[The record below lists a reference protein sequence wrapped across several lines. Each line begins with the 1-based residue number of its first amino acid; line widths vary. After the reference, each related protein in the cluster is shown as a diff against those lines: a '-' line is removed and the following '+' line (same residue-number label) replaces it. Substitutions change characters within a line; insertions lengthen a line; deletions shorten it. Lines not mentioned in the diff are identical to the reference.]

1 MGNLRKKG
9 IEYFIVKINDTID
22 LMIQKFKNNID
33 IDVVKPEINMDKS
46 KILKQD

>member
-1 MGNLRKKG
+1 MRKKG

-22 LMIQKFKNNID
+22 LMIQEFRKNID
-33 IDVVKPEINMDKS
+33 IDVVKPEINMDKN